1 MLQWKLENDV
11 DDYIKA
17 IFENLGLVKNADYF
31 EKTASPYMQEALK
44 GASKTGK
51 GGKAAIDF
59 VVEKYGDIPVVI
71 ENKLGI
77 KKLQTLESP
86 TIIKED
92 TPSVRDFALNG
103 ALHYAK
109 HLVKANAYK
118 EVIAVGV
125 AGDSASSVEIKIFY
139 VAENNTYIDTGY
151 KDLGFLRDKE
161 SFDEFYEN
169 IKLTDEQKHNFAIY
183 KRGLISTHAKNLS
196 KIMND
201 FSILP
206 HERALFVAACLLAMQ
221 DIKNG
226 EQTLEK
232 GLTPDLLLGA
242 DGAYRDSIKIQ
253 NHIEKF
259 LQNHDLTQ
267 DKISLMTNSF
277 HRMTINANRDTPRI
291 LHKQL
296 EKSKYLKSKTAS
308 TNKQVFTYIYEHIFN
323 EINTLNKNTK
333 FYDIM
338 GEMYNEF
345 LKYAMSGGKEIGI
358 VLTPFYVT
366 KMMSKI
372 LEIDKDCKV
381 LDLATGS
388 AGFLIATMDL
398 MISLA
403 TQDAKTQSFNLK
415 DKIKS
420 IKQTQLLGIEESA
433 DIYALATTNMILRGD
448 GSSQIIQNDSFNTAL
463 TQTIKDFKADRI
475 LLNPPF
481 SYKENGMPFI
491 KLGLDNMPRHA
502 LGAIII
508 QDSAGSGKASVTN
521 KAILQKHTLKA
532 SIKMPVDLFQPMA
545 GVQTSIYVFE
555 AGVPHDFNKS
565 VKFIDFRNDGY
576 KRTERALQEVDNPTA
591 RYNDIVE
598 IYKNGKV
605 SSRFLQSVWN
615 LDEIYIE
622 DFINDSGADWNFDQH
637 KKVDSKPTLQDFKKC
652 VSEYLAW
659 EVSNVLKKEGQ
670 SSGEFL
676 SPRLAKLENEFKQNG
691 GKWEEFKLI
700 DLFNYV
706 RGTRLVKSERI
717 KGNLPLLTAGEFN
730 QGVKEFI
737 SNESQQIFNN
747 AITIDMFCNSFV
759 HIENFCCDDNILV
772 LNAKEPMNK
781 YHLRFISTIINKDK
795 SKYGY
800 GKQYRIGSLEN
811 HKVLLPTIEGKI
823 AFEFMEQWIR
833 ELEVERIRELEAYLR
848 VTGLKDYQLNDKE
861 KQALQDFERLN
872 SADGGGGIKKV
883 A

>member
-1 MLQWKLENDV
+1 
-11 DDYIKA
+11 
-17 IFENLGLVKNADYF
+17 
-31 EKTASPYMQEALK
+31 MQEALK

-59 VVEKYGDIPVVI
+59 VVEKYGDLPVVI

-77 KKLQTLESP
+77 KKLQALETP

-92 TPSVRDFALNG
+92 ASSVRDFALNG

-109 HLVKANAYK
+109 HLVKANTYK

-125 AGDSASSVEIKIFY
+125 AGDDEYNVEIKIFY
-139 VAENNTYIDTGY
+139 VAENNTYIDTNY

-161 SFDEFYEN
+161 SFDDFYEN

-183 KRGLISTHAKNLS
+183 KRELISKHAKNLS

-206 HERALFVAACLLAMQ
+206 HERALFVATCLLAMQ
-221 DIKNG
+221 DIKHK

-242 DGAYRDSIKIQ
+242 DGSYRDSIKIQ

-259 LQNHDLTQ
+259 LQNHDLAQ

-277 HRMTINANRDTPRI
+277 HRMTINTNRDAPRA

-296 EKSKYLKSKTAS
+296 EKSKYLKSKSAS
-308 TNKQVFTYIYEHIFN
+308 TNKQVFTYIFEHIFN

-333 FYDIM
+333 FYDLM

-372 LEIDKDCKV
+372 LEIHKDCKV

-388 AGFLIATMDL
+388 AGFLIAAMDL

-403 TQDAKTQSFNLK
+403 TQDCQSFKLK
-415 DKIKS
+415 EKINE
-420 IKQTQLLGIEESA
+420 IKQNQLLGIEESA

-463 TQTIKDFKADRI
+463 TQTIREFKADRI

-508 QDSAGSGKASVTN
+508 QDSAGSGKATHTN

-532 SIKMPVDLFQPMA
+532 SIKMPTDLFQPMA
-545 GVQTSIYVFE
+545 GVQTSIYIFE
-555 AGVPHDFNKS
+555 AGVPHDFKKS

-598 IYKNGKV
+598 IYKNGKA
-605 SSRFLQSVWN
+605 SSKFLQTVWN

-622 DFINDSGADWNFDQH
+622 DFITPSGADWNFDQH
-637 KKVDSKPTLQDFKKC
+637 KIIDSKPMLADFKKT

-659 EVSNVLKKEGQ
+659 EVSQVLKK
-670 SSGEFL
+670 
-676 SPRLAKLENEFKQNG
+676 
-691 GKWEEFKLI
+691 
-700 DLFNYV
+700 D
-706 RGTRLVKSERI
+706 
-717 KGNLPLLTAGEFN
+717 
-730 QGVKEFI
+730 
-737 SNESQQIFNN
+737 
-747 AITIDMFCNSFV
+747 
-759 HIENFCCDDNILV
+759 
-772 LNAKEPMNK
+772 
-781 YHLRFISTIINKDK
+781 
-795 SKYGY
+795 
-800 GKQYRIGSLEN
+800 SL
-811 HKVLLPTIEGKI
+811 
-823 AFEFMEQWIR
+823 
-833 ELEVERIRELEAYLR
+833 
-848 VTGLKDYQLNDKE
+848 
-861 KQALQDFERLN
+861 
-872 SADGGGGIKKV
+872 
-883 A
+883 